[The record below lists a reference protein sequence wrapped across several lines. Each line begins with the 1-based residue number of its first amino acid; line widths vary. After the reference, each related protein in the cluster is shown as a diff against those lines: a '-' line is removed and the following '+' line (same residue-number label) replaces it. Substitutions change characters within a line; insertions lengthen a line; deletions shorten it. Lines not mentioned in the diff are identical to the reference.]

1 MKKRFT
7 FLAIILLTSI
17 FGFAQN
23 DQSPFNIFTKIV
35 LGAETKLNPGISSPP
50 NSFLQDRNNSGILNT
65 TKHRLD
71 SIIFDYSDAS
81 FGKEIHTY
89 DSHGNCISSI
99 EYSKAS
105 GATIWNN
112 DYKTEKSYDIFGNII
127 QSINYSWLNTENRWR
142 ASVKYKYIYDG
153 QGMGIS
159 KMLYIWND
167 DIQEWNLVWKEY
179 QKFDLSGN
187 IESVFYYN
195 WQSDAKEWV
204 KNIKYTYT
212 YNAMNLLTS
221 ISKYSWLNES
231 NTWEQVG
238 DRYNNYSADNKL
250 INSIYSIWND
260 NIATK
265 QDKTD
270 YTYDENGN
278 KGLIISYTW
287 SVETNQWIEETKN
300 EFTYD
305 DLGNTNQFIAYN
317 WSADSTWIIE
327 GKFELL
333 CSNDIMID
341 EVLWPYEEDD
351 MFQIIS
357 MPISFSLQSL
367 DNDEWVD
374 DSEGV
379 LYYSE
384 FEYDYIDEKDSNDA
398 QIFPNPAINIMS
410 VQFPDTYKE
419 ADFQLYDLQGR
430 MIMKRE
436 IQNKENINIENLLSG
451 VYIYSISFDGKTE
464 RGKLIKR

>member
-1 MKKRFT
+1 MKHNST
-7 FLAIILLTSI
+7 FLAIILVTSI

-23 DQSPFNIFTKIV
+23 KQTPLNIFTKTV
-35 LGAETKLNPGISSPP
+35 ATLNPKISFKP
-50 NSFLQDRNNSGILNT
+50 NSFSQNRDNLGALNT

-71 SIIFDYSDAS
+71 SIIFNYSDAS
-81 FGKEIHTY
+81 LSKEIHTY

-127 QSINYSWLNTENRWR
+127 HSISYSWLNTENRWR

-153 QGMGIS
+153 QGLGIS
-159 KMLYIWND
+159 KMQYLWND
-167 DIQEWNLVWKEY
+167 DIQKWNLVWKEH
-179 QKFDLSGN
+179 QKFDLLGN

-195 WQSDAKEWV
+195 WQSDTKEWV

-221 ISKYSWLNES
+221 ILKYSWINES
-231 NTWEQVG
+231 NTWVQVG
-238 DRYNNYSADNKL
+238 DQYNTYNADNKL
-250 INSIYSIWND
+250 TNSVYSIWNE
-260 NIATK
+260 NVATK

-278 KGLIISYTW
+278 KSLVISYTW

-317 WSADSTWIIE
+317 WSSDSTWIIE

-351 MFQIIS
+351 IVQIVS

-367 DNDEWVD
+367 DNDVWVD

-379 LYYSE
+379 LYYSK

-410 VQFPDTYKE
+410 VQLPDIYKQAE
-419 ADFQLYDLQGR
+419 FQLYDLQGK

-451 VYIYSISFDGKTE
+451 VYIYSISFNGKTE
-464 RGKLIKR
+464 RGKLIKE